1 MQYALK
7 AIMLGMLLVMLLAI
21 FIPAFFTKNRKSA
34 KTTRNV
40 IIVDSASKEQQERLL
55 AYAETLVKDHSVANG
70 EIVLIALGSGINLF
84 DASNIQRQRVEKLIH
99 KGVQA
104 YICDK
109 TYRAKSQRF
118 ELIPQIMHVEN
129 GIALADELMNAG
141 YVNQFA

>member
-7 AIMLGMLLVMLLAI
+7 AIMLASLLVMFLAV
-21 FIPAFFTKNRKSA
+21 FLPAFFTKQ
-34 KTTRNV
+34 RNNTKAAGEL
-40 IIVDSASKEQQERLL
+40 IIVDSANKEQQDRLL

-70 EIVLIALGSGINLF
+70 EVVLIALGSGINLC
-84 DASNIQRQRVEKLIH
+84 DSANLQRQRVEKLIQ

-109 TYRAKSQRF
+109 TYRAKSQHF
-118 ELIPQIMHVEN
+118 DLIPQIMHIEN